1 MVKNLFRNLTVT
13 EIKPRI
19 LQVNNGGVRLML
31 WKAPRAVNTIFDE
44 TFGPMGWS
52 FTLSN
57 NNHNCLLSVYDP
69 EKKDWVTREGVG
81 EEDFAGKAL
90 VNDALSVAASHFG
103 CGIELYSAPEIFIPA
118 SKLKGFKKI
127 ADSEADQAPAC
138 TDKFEVLSITY
149 DDKRVTSVTIGVR
162 QFSNTPVYLRETFG
176 QTRQTAQES
185 SATPQ
190 NARKPEQKPEGA
202 GSVAAPA
209 SAPSNVLPFSSAKV
223 TTTPT
228 GSANEKEKSS
238 KGLMADDDVI
248 VIGYLAGKK
257 YGEVKN
263 TQTFLNT
270 LKWAL
275 NSKSVYTDEKKAAQ
289 LIVMKQM
296 AESLKAEG
304 KIS

>member
-1 MVKNLFRNLTVT
+1 MVNNLFRNLTAT

-81 EEDFAGKAL
+81 EEEFAGKAL

-162 QFSNTPVYLRETFG
+162 QFSNTPVYLKETFG
-176 QTRQTAQES
+176 QDRQTTPKGSAAPQNGNPPEKKSEES
-185 SATPQ
+185 GSATP
-190 NARKPEQKPEGA
+190 NA
-202 GSVAAPA
+202 STPA
-209 SAPSNVLPFSSAKV
+209 NELPFSSAKG
-223 TTTPT
+223 TNNPT
-228 GSANEKEKSS
+228 GSVNGKEVTS

-257 YGEVKN
+257 YGDVKN

-289 LIVMKQM
+289 IIVLKQM